1 LCGTTALLLLKHRT
15 QYSILCFAS
24 LNSITLI
31 TAVVNLQLL
40 RLGLVNHT
48 TIGRTFQKEN
58 KDVYIIVA
66 IIADGLEIL
75 VCTLSLV
82 MCLKLNYDS
91 KTNRFKSHKK
101 EGVFF
106 VQIVSD
112 KDIVVVQPKKR
123 LHSASSASRSCTSL
137 RSNSPKKSSPRGKTP
152 HQSPKKS
159 PQANKLLLPE
169 NV

>member
-1 LCGTTALLLLKHRT
+1 MLLLKHRT

-31 TAVVNLQLL
+31 TAVVNMQLL

-48 TIGRTFQKEN
+48 TIGKTFQKEN
-58 KDVYIIVA
+58 KDVYIIIAMV
-66 IIADGLEIL
+66 ADGLEII
-75 VCTLSLV
+75 VCVISLI

-123 LHSASSASRSCTSL
+123 LPAPSKNCSSLPPKRS
-137 RSNSPKKSSPRGKTP
+137 SSPRR
-152 HQSPKKS
+152 KS
-159 PQANKLLLPE
+159 PSPSKSPSPHKSGSHHSPQKNRLLGDI
-169 NV
+169 V